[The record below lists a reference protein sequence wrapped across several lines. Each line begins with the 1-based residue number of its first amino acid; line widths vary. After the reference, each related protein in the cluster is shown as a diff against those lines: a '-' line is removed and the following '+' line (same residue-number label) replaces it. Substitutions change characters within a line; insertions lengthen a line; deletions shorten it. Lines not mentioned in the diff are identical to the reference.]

1 MDPKPNKADTSPITE
16 EEMFR
21 NMEKEIEEDIKQRR
35 KEKVKQLQIAACLP
49 VCQCGDNCP
58 HKPTSKVR
66 RVWDKVNLVKA
77 EGQPIGIKSQNFVKP
92 DTYQDGFMAPLTQ
105 KGTCPYVKMQLLGQT
120 FEALLDSGSG
130 LSLMSRQAARRIM
143 KSDIWKEAKKKGQVQ
158 YRTDLKVEAVNCNGE
173 PITIVG
179 RMILPTISING
190 VNLNTPCSFWIMK
203 SSVDE
208 LLISNQW
215 MMPLQGA
222 IAWREGGQFLYFKLP
237 TDVTQ
242 QLKAGG
248 EELAKVQKEK
258 NQELTIENDIEEE
271 ESNTSG
277 SDEELEVGVEKNGGI
292 NNEGVIQSAEV
303 GNKGV
308 GDTIDIVTSSA
319 QGRHTGVNSTRVS
332 TQNSKDIKGVGIER
346 KKQTV
351 IVFNSKEAAK
361 VIQQFPNLKPKEKE
375 MNMDW
380 KSKTQPVLINSKIPG
395 LLTQ

>member
-1 MDPKPNKADTSPITE
+1 
-16 EEMFR
+16 
-21 NMEKEIEEDIKQRR
+21 
-35 KEKVKQLQIAACLP
+35 
-49 VCQCGDNCP
+49 
-58 HKPTSKVR
+58 
-66 RVWDKVNLVKA
+66 
-77 EGQPIGIKSQNFVKP
+77 
-92 DTYQDGFMAPLTQ
+92 
-105 KGTCPYVKMQLLGQT
+105 
-120 FEALLDSGSG
+120 
-130 LSLMSRQAARRIM
+130 
-143 KSDIWKEAKKKGQVQ
+143 
-158 YRTDLKVEAVNCNGE
+158 
-173 PITIVG
+173 
-179 RMILPTISING
+179 
-190 VNLNTPCSFWIMK
+190 MK

-222 IAWREGGQFLYFKLP
+222 IAWQEGGQFLYFKLP

-271 ESNTSG
+271 ESDTSG

-308 GDTIDIVTSSA
+308 GDTIDIVTSSD

-380 KSKTQPVLINSKIPG
+380 KSKTQPVLVNSKIPG
-395 LLTQ
+395 LLTQWKAPFEDHIPAKRRRGKLTLTIVNPTRETLQLPKTVQITDHKKVRFVKKKGSK